1 MDNKK
6 GTFEPYSLKNKL
18 KTKFGLNMLKYLG
31 YTFFIPFWYLIK
43 LFPRDENI
51 WVFGSWFG
59 DRFSDNP
66 KVLFE
71 YSLNQKNDNIKC
83 VWLTN
88 NNSVYLEHKNS
99 YVYFFKKWSL
109 KGIWYSLRAKKIIFS
124 SGKVDVNPFFIN
136 GAITINLWHG
146 APMKKIG
153 LDNKLVFNKYI
164 NILKIYIYPFI
175 YEYNINYILS
185 TSKIFDEKLSK
196 AFNVRKENVLKF
208 GYPRNDIF
216 FKYSYKNSIIKKI
229 DKEFNSPLK
238 IMYLPT
244 FRDGGDNNE
253 LFNNYGFN
261 PLTLNNYLE
270 KINSIFIIK
279 GHYASNSINFEKQYS
294 RIINLENYENVDVN
308 LILKNIDILLT
319 DYSGAYFD
327 FLLTKKPIIFT
338 SFDFDEYITKRR
350 ELYFDYHTI
359 ISGPVAKNWSEVI
372 NCIDSIILKDVFED
386 QRIEMNNNFNEYN
399 DGFSSK
405 KLYNFIKSL

>member
-1 MDNKK
+1 
-6 GTFEPYSLKNKL
+6 
-18 KTKFGLNMLKYLG
+18 MLKYLG
-31 YTFFIPFWYLIK
+31 YTVFIPFWYLFK

-88 NNSVYLEHKNS
+88 NNSVYSEHKNS
-99 YVYFFKKWSL
+99 YTYFFKKWSL

-124 SGKVDVNPFFIN
+124 SGKVDINPFFIN

-164 NILKIYIYPFI
+164 DIVKEYIYPFI

-185 TSKIFDEKLSK
+185 TSNVFDQKLSK
-196 AFNVRKENVLKF
+196 AFNVDLKNVLKL

-216 FKYSYKNSIIKKI
+216 YSHNYSHPIINKI
-229 DKEFNSPLK
+229 NNDFDMPIK

-244 FRDGGDNNE
+244 YRDGGDNND
-253 LFNNYGFN
+253 LFKNYGFN
-261 PLTLNNYLE
+261 PSTLNKYLCNT
-270 KINSIFIIK
+270 NSVFITK
-279 GHYASNSINFEKQYS
+279 KHHADNNLNFDERYS
-294 RIINLENYENVDVN
+294 RVLNLDELKDVDVN
-308 LILKNIDILLT
+308 LVLKDVDILLT

>member
-1 MDNKK
+1 
-6 GTFEPYSLKNKL
+6 
-18 KTKFGLNMLKYLG
+18 MLKYLG
-31 YTFFIPFWYLIK
+31 YTVFIPCWYLLK

-59 DRFSDNP
+59 DLFSDNP
-66 KVLFE
+66 KALFE

-99 YVYFFKKWSL
+99 YMYFFKKWSL

-124 SGKVDVNPFFIN
+124 SGKVDVNSFFIN

-164 NILKIYIYPFI
+164 DIVKKYIYPFI

-185 TSKIFDEKLSK
+185 TSNVFDQKLSK
-196 AFNVRKENVLKF
+196 AFNVDLKNVLKL

-216 FKYSYKNSIIKKI
+216 YSPNYIHPIINKI
-229 DKEFNSPLK
+229 NNDFDMPIK

-244 FRDGGDNNE
+244 FRDSGDSIDLLND
-253 LFNNYGFN
+253 YGFN
-261 PLTLNNYLE
+261 ILKLNNYLE
-270 KINSIFIIK
+270 SINALFITK
-279 GHYASNSINFEKQYS
+279 GHYASNTLNFDKKYS
-294 RIINLENYENVDVN
+294 RLINLNDNEVGDVN
-308 LILKNIDILLT
+308 HILKDVDILLT
-319 DYSGAYFD
+319 DYSGVYFD
-327 FLLTKKPIIFT
+327 FLLTKKPVIFT
-338 SFDFDEYITKRR
+338 SFDFEEYITKRR
-350 ELYFDYHTI
+350 ELYFDYNKI
-359 ISGPVAKNWSEVI
+359 ISGPVAENWSEVI
-372 NCIDSIILKDVFED
+372 NCIDSILLEDIFEQ
-386 QRIEMNNNFNEYN
+386 QRIEMNNNFNRYN
-399 DGFSSK
+399 DGLSCQ